1 MSNNTQSRQTCTV
14 KHCSIRPVMIQ
25 TVITVSGVS
34 ELVKDNLSETL
45 NCAEKVK
52 QHINMH

>member
-1 MSNNTQSRQTCTV
+1 MSNNTQSRQACTV